1 MFSGMRAVY
10 AKLKI
15 NLAWPKA
22 LDTLVAYSLA
32 FPWLFIVRKH
42 LHVQVH
48 CALCTVD
55 SAQST
60 HQLEIKTIFE
70 L

>member
-1 MFSGMRAVY
+1 MYNVSQYRVS
-10 AKLKI
+10 
-15 NLAWPKA
+15 KA

-48 CALCTVD
+48 CALCTVRRPVIKHH
-55 SAQST
+55 ANVLQSNKK
-60 HQLEIKTIFE
+60 LEVRIKR
-70 L
+70 